1 MRAANGTG
9 ANRATN
15 RRIREAIA
23 ALGAENARHFEE
35 LLSQAQADIDEAF
48 EFLTALN
55 ADALKDVL
63 YASTK
68 KLDRLQHC
76 AFNGAEAAE
85 KGGE

>member
-1 MRAANGTG
+1 MREANGTG

-23 ALGAENARHFEE
+23 ALGAENARRFEE
-35 LLSQAQADIDEAF
+35 LLSQAQADIDEAH

-55 ADALKDVL
+55 ADALNGVL
-63 YASTK
+63 RASVK

-76 AFNGAEAAE
+76 AFYGAEAAE
-85 KGGE
+85 KGDE

>member
-1 MRAANGTG
+1 MREANGTG

-23 ALGAENARHFEE
+23 ALGAENARRFEE
-35 LLSQAQADIDEAF
+35 LLAQAQADIDEAH

-55 ADALKDVL
+55 ADALNGVL
-63 YASTK
+63 SASVK

-76 AFNGAEAAE
+76 AFYAVEAAE